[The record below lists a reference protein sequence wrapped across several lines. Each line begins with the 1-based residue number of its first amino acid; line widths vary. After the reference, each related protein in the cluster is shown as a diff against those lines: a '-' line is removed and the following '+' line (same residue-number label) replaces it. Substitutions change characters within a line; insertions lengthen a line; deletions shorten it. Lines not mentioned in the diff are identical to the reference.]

1 MNTKRLNS
9 KGLNANEPDTSL
21 DSKGF
26 STRSDTKGFDTRPD
40 TRPDTESGTKWADTR
55 LDTESD
61 IKGSG
66 TRLASKEPNTRSDTR
81 PGTKGADT
89 KKLVIRSEHVWL
101 EDGWEPAVIVVDTD
115 TGRICEVLQGSA
127 SAPCGCD
134 GSRRCGEELL
144 LKQTYILPG
153 LIDCHTHAGMAG
165 PGGDR
170 LEDLNDPF
178 HFDTPFFRAV
188 DAADLFSGCFSNAE
202 KAGITTVC
210 VLPGSGCAVGGQ
222 AGVVTTGSSDPFG
235 RILRENAGMKVALG
249 TQPRKCADLAKVSP
263 QTKMALF
270 AMIRESYLRAKQASL
285 REGLERNSTKGLEKN
300 VAEDLAK
307 GLERG
312 LTTVDPTGNQKRSLA
327 EALAGAP
334 ARDLALEGWKPVI
347 EGRAPLRAHCHRED
361 DIAKLLLFTKEE
373 GLRLVL
379 EHGSNAV
386 FLADELIDRDIPVVC
401 TNTLLRVPQLREEEA
416 ISPELPAKLL
426 KRGIRVAL
434 STNFPEAAWDSLIA
448 QAVFCLREGVPLR
461 TVIESITLVPAQIL
475 GIDGETGR
483 IAPGK
488 WADLSFWSGEIG
500 SFETKPLGV
509 MTHGELR
516 TEEKLL

>member
-1 MNTKRLNS
+1 MNTKRLDSKGLKAKEPDTILDS
-9 KGLNANEPDTSL
+9 KGLNTRSDTRPGTESGT
-21 DSKGF
+21 KGLN
-26 STRSDTKGFDTRPD
+26 TKSDTKGFDTRPD
-40 TRPDTESGTKWADTR
+40 TRPGTKGAGTR

-101 EDGWEPAVIVVDTD
+101 EDCWEPAVIVVDTD
-115 TGRICEVLQGSA
+115 TGRICEVLRGSA
-127 SAPCGCD
+127 SVPCGCN
-134 GSRRCGEELL
+134 GSRRFGEELL

-222 AGVVTTGSSDPFG
+222 AGVITTGSSDPFG

-300 VAEDLAK
+300 VAEELRRYPARD
-307 GLERG
+307 LERY
-312 LTTVDPTGNQKRSLA
+312 
-327 EALAGAP
+327 P

-373 GLRLVL
+373 GIRLVL
-379 EHGSNAV
+379 EHGSNAL
-386 FLADELIDRDIPVVC
+386 FLADELIDGDIPVVC

-448 QAVFCLREGVPLR
+448 QAVHCLRNGVPLR

-475 GIDGETGR
+475 GIDGETGC
-483 IAPGK
+483 ITPGK
-488 WADLSFWSGEIG
+488 WADLSFWSGDIG

-516 TEEKLL
+516 TEEELL